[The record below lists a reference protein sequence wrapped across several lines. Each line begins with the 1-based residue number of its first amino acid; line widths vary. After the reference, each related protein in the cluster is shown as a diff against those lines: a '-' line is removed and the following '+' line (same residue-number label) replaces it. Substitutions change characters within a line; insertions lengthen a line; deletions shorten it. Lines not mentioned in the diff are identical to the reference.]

1 MNNSINTSIQSTQ
14 REKLR
19 QAIARQDV
27 YRAFVL
33 NANSIAPQE
42 QRAYLLKTRNPISS
56 IIIGAADTGKDV
68 VELGKALVTGKSND
82 NQLGRFNDLGMK
94 LGSLGIASYLFT
106 RRGTGTK
113 GIMEFIGA
121 GAFFASMAAWPRL
134 LISEPL
140 KLLYG
145 FDIRQQY
152 VDAQGRKK
160 RLYLDNQF
168 IPDLY
173 SQEEI
178 DRVADKL
185 GIDKSLPDYRELTKE
200 KMRTIALQGNT
211 LWMLTAGFSPLLTS
225 MICNLAERGVTKY
238 IVNNQYNKIQKNIGK
253 IDKAAHD
260 KLIDRTFNIE
270 DTKELKK
277 LIERLDGEPD
287 EEFFR
292 QASALLDPFHAMLHS
307 SDPDDANVISELSG
321 AAPKINKALQQ
332 NYDRLK
338 GIYKDYG
345 TIPTSKIMSTVSAA
359 MGSEVVD
366 LQGNP
371 IKSPFETEIAEK
383 VSKLTANKKTH
394 MSVKSFNEIFENALK
409 NTSDPNEISRLNKA
423 YNECL
428 QYKRVPAAIAEQ
440 FANGVQTVYDTQTK
454 PISAAVSA
462 LCDFLNGLAGQKY
475 ESVHTSIHLN
485 SLNEF
490 MKSLKLT
497 QNDLDLARSS
507 TESAKEVL
515 QKHLFEIVKDDAKY
529 ADFISD
535 LTSRQAKYEATTLNK
550 LITQIREKTGSM
562 IGSLFEKI
570 PDNSPLAF
578 YKKEIDL
585 DMDYLKDLVKEVCG
599 VEYDEIVKNNGGK
612 EFSKNELIK
621 FLQSKDIAPEKLRRE
636 ALFKRVVDLFV
647 EDKGAGI
654 RATGHRYI
662 LAADF
667 ERRLYTGELE
677 AFWKQLTG
685 DETLSDDIIEKCR
698 RVIYDGTM
706 NDLANKFH
714 FSGNGD
720 YAPKIIDLIF
730 GHSENLSD
738 YTVKINGN
746 KEIRI
751 PYGLSASTY
760 SSCDSALLD
769 NLRQTRENFYRIYY
783 ATVDY
788 ARLGHTKAGVTLPAN
803 QKIRYSM
810 IGKPVSNL
818 FLETASQKFND
829 RHWMRIFLP
838 LTLAVMGVTLV
849 SQLFFGKVKNEHL
862 YKKGN
867 NESGGVNG
875 NK

>member
-1 MNNSINTSIQSTQ
+1 MNNTINTSIQNTQ
-14 REKLR
+14 QEKLR

-42 QRAYLLKTRNPISS
+42 HRAYLLKSRNPISS

-113 GIMEFIGA
+113 GIMEFLGA

-211 LWMLTAGFSPLLTS
+211 LWMLSAGFSPLLTS

-238 IVNNQYNKIQKNIGK
+238 IVNSQYNKIQKNINK

-260 KLIDRTFNIE
+260 KLIDHMFNIE
-270 DTKELKK
+270 DAKELK
-277 LIERLDGEPD
+277 RLVEKMQGEPD

-292 QASALLDPFHAMLHS
+292 HASILLDPFHAMLHA
-307 SDPDDANVISELSG
+307 SDPDDANVIEELSG
-321 AAPKINKALQQ
+321 AAPKINKALRQ

-338 GIYKDYG
+338 GIYKDHG
-345 TIPTSKIMSTVSAA
+345 SLPASEIMSLVSKR
-359 MGSEVVD
+359 MGGIVD
-366 LQGNP
+366 IQGNV
-371 IKSPFETEIAEK
+371 IKSDFETEIAKE
-383 VSKLTANKKTH
+383 VAHLSQNKKTR
-394 MSVKSFNEIFENALK
+394 MSVKTFNEIYENVLK
-409 NTSDPNEISRLNKA
+409 NTTDPDEVIRLKEV
-423 YNECL
+423 YDECL
-428 QYKRVPAAIAEQ
+428 KYKRVAEAVVEK
-440 FANGVQTVYDTQTK
+440 FGNGLKSVYDTQTK
-454 PISAAVSA
+454 PISAAVCA

-490 MKSLKLT
+490 MKSLKFS
-497 QNDLDLARSS
+497 QEELDMARSS
-507 TESAKEVL
+507 TKLAKQVM
-515 QKHLFEIVKDDAKY
+515 QKHLYEIVKDDAKY
-529 ADFISD
+529 AEFISD
-535 LTSRQAKYEATTLNK
+535 LTSRQAKYEADTLNG
-550 LITQIREKTGSM
+550 LIEQIRKKAGTMLGE
-562 IGSLFEKI
+562 LFEKI

-578 YKKEIDL
+578 YKQEVSS
-585 DMDYLKDLVKEVCG
+585 DMEYLKNLVKEVCG
-599 VEYDEIVKNNGGK
+599 VEYEEIVKHNGGK
-612 EFSKNELIK
+612 EFSMDELVK
-621 FLQSKDIAPEKLRRE
+621 FLQSKGVAPGKLKRE

-685 DETLSDDIIEKCR
+685 DETLSEDIIERCR

-706 NDLANKFH
+706 NDVANKFH

-720 YAPKIIDLIF
+720 YAPKIVDLIF
-730 GHSENLSD
+730 GNSENLSD
-738 YTVKINGN
+738 YKIKINGN
-746 KEIRI
+746 QEIRI

-760 SSCDSALLD
+760 TNCDSALLN
-769 NLRQTRENFYRIYY
+769 NLRKTRENIYRIYY

-788 ARLGHTKAGVTLPAN
+788 ARQGHTKAGVTLPAN

-818 FLETASQKFND
+818 FLETASQKYND
-829 RHWMRIFLP
+829 RCWMRFFLP
-838 LTLAVMGVTLV
+838 LTLGVMGLTLV

-862 YKKGN
+862 YKKDK
-867 NESGGVNG
+867 NENGGVNG